1 MYSCKNTAYAVGSPI
16 RIFTDQRLF
25 ASPRDFSQRTTSFFA
40 SQCQGIHQMPFLRLF
55 LKVRIQM
62 ILHLNPVSQCYYVI
76 LFYITS
82 QKVFASHNNLFY
94 SIIIRCYWI
103 FLRFTIYIELLTYA
117 RFKKIFSIWI
127 ILPQT
132 IFLNLT

>member
-1 MYSCKNTAYAVGSPI
+1 MYSCKDTAYAVGSPI

-76 LFYITS
+76 LSYITS
-82 QKVFASHNNLFY
+82 QKVFASHNNLLH
-94 SIIIRCYWI
+94 SIIIWCYWI

-117 RFKKIFSIWI
+117 RFKKISSIWI